1 MLKSTKM
8 IGKMIYLTWI
18 QYLII
23 PIQIL
28 GLLINASKSRPTDRN
43 ANLAFTPDLL
53 LHMNVG
59 DLSLSFPRFIA
70 VKEARISV
78 SVRLPVPFQGS
89 VTVLNLRTCSGHC
102 TRNNEIREII
112 ALPNII
118 SLEGDPLEASFS
130 RRIMASR
137 PLIPTIFGIPLLYCA
152 TQLA

>member
-1 MLKSTKM
+1 
-8 IGKMIYLTWI
+8 MIYLTWI

-23 PIQIL
+23 PNQIL

-43 ANLAFTPDLL
+43 AKRAFTPDLL
-53 LHMNVG
+53 LQMNLG
-59 DLSLSFPRFIA
+59 DLSLSLPRSIA
-70 VKEARISV
+70 VKARRISV
-78 SVRLPVPFQGS
+78 SDRVPVPFQGS
-89 VTVLNLRTCSGHC
+89 VTVLNLSTCSGHC

-130 RRIMASR
+130 RSIIASL
-137 PLIPTIFGIPLLYCA
+137 PFIPTIFGIPLLYCA